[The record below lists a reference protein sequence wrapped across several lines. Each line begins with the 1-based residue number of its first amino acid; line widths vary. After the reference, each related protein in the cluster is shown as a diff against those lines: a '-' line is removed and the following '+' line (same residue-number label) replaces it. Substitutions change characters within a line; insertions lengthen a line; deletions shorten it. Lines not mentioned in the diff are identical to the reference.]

1 MTGATIKS
9 VFVKTALSEIE
20 DDDNLGYELQKV
32 RDDYEHAIIIQET
45 DMRNARG
52 RRYTLVSSG
61 RVFPEDVQAT
71 IKPYLDRADFDHHLN
86 PGTSD
91 TVEEQEVR
99 VMVETADGE
108 DYHIQK
114 LDEERYYV
122 SRDNKPVKPPHA
134 VNQKAEQVFPD
145 YEPML

>member
-1 MTGATIKS
+1 MAGATINS
-9 VFVKTALSEIE
+9 VLVKTAPSELV

-45 DMRNARG
+45 EMRNARG
-52 RRYTLVSSG
+52 RRHTLVSNG

-114 LDEERYYV
+114 IDEERYYV
-122 SRDNKPVKPPHA
+122 SRENKPVKPPHA
-134 VNQKAEQVFPD
+134 VNQKAGKVFPD

>member
-1 MTGATIKS
+1 MAGATINS
-9 VFVKTALSEIE
+9 VLVKTAPSELV

-32 RDDYEHAIIIQET
+32 RDDYEHAIIIQKTE
-45 DMRNARG
+45 MRNARG

-86 PGTSD
+86 PRISD

-122 SRDNKPVKPPHA
+122 SRDNKPGKPPRA
-134 VNQKAEQVFPD
+134 VNQKAKQVFPD